1 MPEIP
6 LIDVLM
12 VYKLGPHGGP
22 YRSDPLPTQGDSEVM
37 RRTAES
43 LGISLEEI
51 SAVILFQDL
60 FFQLSRIV
68 SRGGPAEAAISNVI
82 KSRTLTMGLPEES
95 VRRILLQYAQK
106 IAGSEEAMNAF
117 VRTGNQ
123 VSRTVALLRNE
134 IGKDRLAMELAKYP
148 GKKRLLAVVGVQHVA
163 MFDVPA
169 VHVPPGFRAESYEP
183 MSVRQMQWVLQHLGS
198 LGFQHQRLSPAER
211 GIMSLLDSL
220 EKELLRDDR
229 LREKWEG
236 TRQSVIEEL
245 KQQGGATR
253 PEMRMPNS
261 ETKGSVEANDRPET
275 RAPEPAIPGAD
286 EGARSEVRTSEVI
299 D

>member
-1 MPEIP
+1 MIGAKRFDVNFKGWETVLIGTAHGAPRAAELLLDPSLTRSLFKNPEEWVIFFEGHKIMSAVPEIP

-12 VYKLGPHGGP
+12 VYKLRDLTGGTIP
-22 YRSDPLPTQGDSEVM
+22 IIDPLPTQGDSEVM

-82 KSRTLTMGLPEES
+82 KSRTLTMGLSEES
-95 VRRILLQYAQK
+95 VRRILLRYAKK
-106 IAGSEEAMNAF
+106 IEESEEAMNAF

-134 IGKDRLAMELAKYP
+134 IGKDRLAIELAKYP
-148 GKKRLLAVVGVQHVA
+148 GKKKLLAVVGVQHVA

-169 VHVPPGFRAESYEP
+169 VHVPPGFRAGW
-183 MSVRQMQWVLQHLGS
+183 RCGS
-198 LGFQHQRLSPAER
+198 A
-211 GIMSLLDSL
+211 M
-220 EKELLRDDR
+220 
-229 LREKWEG
+229 
-236 TRQSVIEEL
+236 
-245 KQQGGATR
+245 
-253 PEMRMPNS
+253 
-261 ETKGSVEANDRPET
+261 T
-275 RAPEPAIPGAD
+275 RA
-286 EGARSEVRTSEVI
+286 
-299 D
+299 